1 MAQEAVVQ
9 AKAVGTITVALHQA
23 GRRASPPAMSVGAAA
38 RCRSKPKK
46 EHAHITQDEEE
57 ASLMLLSAILI
68 RPEVI
73 SSSAEVEIH

>member
-1 MAQEAVVQ
+1 
-9 AKAVGTITVALHQA
+9 
-23 GRRASPPAMSVGAAA
+23 MSVGAAA

>member
-1 MAQEAVVQ
+1 
-9 AKAVGTITVALHQA
+9 
-23 GRRASPPAMSVGAAA
+23 MSVGAAA

-46 EHAHITQDEEE
+46 EHAYITQDEEE